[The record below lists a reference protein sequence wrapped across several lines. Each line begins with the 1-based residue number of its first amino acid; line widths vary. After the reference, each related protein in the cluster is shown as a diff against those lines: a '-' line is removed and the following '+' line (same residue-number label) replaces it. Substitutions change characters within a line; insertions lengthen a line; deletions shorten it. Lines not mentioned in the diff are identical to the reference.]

1 MITLE
6 NLSFRYGRAPR
17 PALENL
23 NGSFGPGIRLLVGEN
38 GAGKTTLLKILTG
51 VLAPTQGECLLDGTD
66 ASTSTPAGMGRTFL
80 LEENMYFPGKTIREF
95 ATAHSPFYPGFS
107 HETFCR
113 NLQAFGLTGDEPL
126 KNASPGNRKK
136 AQLAYVL
143 ALGVEYLFLDEPTN
157 ALDLQAKASL
167 QQLLAAETNENQ
179 TVVISTHTI
188 SELENLYDGIIV
200 LSHGHIIF
208 SATDEE
214 ISERLAFISSPEPPE
229 EALYSELNFGH
240 YLSVVPSDD
249 FCGDTRTDWR
259 RLYFALM
266 SPARETIIGMFS
278 DKEENAD
285 MAAQENTVRES
296 AGCAADNGFSW
307 KRVREFAGWNM
318 LKFKKQII
326 WYPLISLLSA
336 ILLLLPVGESAQ
348 MGLTTLVWGIL
359 PFLAY
364 LAPLVFAMGGDG
376 RIIMRM
382 IPARP
387 AEKLTFYLGYLLII
401 VPAVLYILPLLA
413 SFLYMH
419 LPSIQTEDVMS
430 MLKMRM
436 GINMPWITVTN
447 IVGMLAVIVTCF
459 YFVLRSR
466 NNRIINGIIAT
477 VIFLF
482 LQGLAGAIYG
492 MTAAFRM
499 GIADGMA
506 GADPKDEEEIVRRLM
521 EEMTSMGSWMTVITA
536 ITALYFAFAIWQTWR
551 LFSHKSNRF

>member
-1 MITLE
+1 
-6 NLSFRYGRAPR
+6 
-17 PALENL
+17 
-23 NGSFGPGIRLLVGEN
+23 
-38 GAGKTTLLKILTG
+38 
-51 VLAPTQGECLLDGTD
+51 
-66 ASTSTPAGMGRTFL
+66 
-80 LEENMYFPGKTIREF
+80 
-95 ATAHSPFYPGFS
+95 
-107 HETFCR
+107 
-113 NLQAFGLTGDEPL
+113 
-126 KNASPGNRKK
+126 
-136 AQLAYVL
+136 
-143 ALGVEYLFLDEPTN
+143 
-157 ALDLQAKASL
+157 
-167 QQLLAAETNENQ
+167 
-179 TVVISTHTI
+179 
-188 SELENLYDGIIV
+188 
-200 LSHGHIIF
+200 
-208 SATDEE
+208 
-214 ISERLAFISSPEPPE
+214 
-229 EALYSELNFGH
+229 
-240 YLSVVPSDD
+240 
-249 FCGDTRTDWR
+249 
-259 RLYFALM
+259 M

-387 AEKLTFYLGYLLII
+387 SEKLTFYLGYLLII

>member
-1 MITLE
+1 
-6 NLSFRYGRAPR
+6 
-17 PALENL
+17 
-23 NGSFGPGIRLLVGEN
+23 
-38 GAGKTTLLKILTG
+38 
-51 VLAPTQGECLLDGTD
+51 
-66 ASTSTPAGMGRTFL
+66 
-80 LEENMYFPGKTIREF
+80 
-95 ATAHSPFYPGFS
+95 
-107 HETFCR
+107 
-113 NLQAFGLTGDEPL
+113 
-126 KNASPGNRKK
+126 
-136 AQLAYVL
+136 
-143 ALGVEYLFLDEPTN
+143 
-157 ALDLQAKASL
+157 
-167 QQLLAAETNENQ
+167 
-179 TVVISTHTI
+179 
-188 SELENLYDGIIV
+188 
-200 LSHGHIIF
+200 
-208 SATDEE
+208 
-214 ISERLAFISSPEPPE
+214 
-229 EALYSELNFGH
+229 
-240 YLSVVPSDD
+240 
-249 FCGDTRTDWR
+249 
-259 RLYFALM
+259 
-266 SPARETIIGMFS
+266 
-278 DKEENAD
+278 
-285 MAAQENTVRES
+285 
-296 AGCAADNGFSW
+296 
-307 KRVREFAGWNM
+307 
-318 LKFKKQII
+318 
-326 WYPLISLLSA
+326 
-336 ILLLLPVGESAQ
+336 

-387 AEKLTFYLGYLLII
+387 SEKLTFYLGYLLII